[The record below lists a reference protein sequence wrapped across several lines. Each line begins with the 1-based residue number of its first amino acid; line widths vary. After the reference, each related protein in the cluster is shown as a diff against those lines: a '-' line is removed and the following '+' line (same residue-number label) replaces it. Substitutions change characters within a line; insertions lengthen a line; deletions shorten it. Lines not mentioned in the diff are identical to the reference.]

1 MLPEGIPA
9 ADHPGLVCSFVPPGR
24 RAPVINPDKPD
35 PHHAGAIEPHLL
47 PIADLRERLR
57 RCLTL
62 GDCASDAEPRILP
75 FSPGASPRLRHLL
88 PPNPTPAAVLI
99 PLVDHADEMTVLL
112 THRATD
118 LKHHPGQI
126 SFPGGRLEATDAN
139 AIAAALRETEEEIGL
154 PSSQIEILGRLPDHV
169 VITGYRVT
177 PIVALI
183 RPGFALRLDPMEVS
197 ATFEAP
203 LRHLLDPAT
212 HARRVR
218 QLAGEEYITLDL
230 PWQGFN
236 IWGATAGM
244 LLTLREFLG
253 GHPLHGD

>member
-9 ADHPGLVCSFVPPGR
+9 ADLTGRRRIFFLPGR
-24 RAPVINPDKPD
+24 RVPVNRRDQPPTKPIAF
-35 PHHAGAIEPHLL
+35 PEPHLL
-47 PIADLRERLR
+47 PVALLRERLR
-57 RCLTL
+57 GCLTL
-62 GDCASDAEPRILP
+62 GDCPGEELRIGP
-75 FSPGASPRLRHLL
+75 FSLSSTPRLRHML
-88 PPNPTPAAVLI
+88 PTNPTPAAVLI
-99 PLVDHADEMTVLL
+99 PLIDHADELTVLL

-126 SFPGGRLEATDAN
+126 SFPGGRLEPDDIDAV
-139 AIAAALRETEEEIGL
+139 AAALRETEEEIGL
-154 PSSQIEILGRLPDHV
+154 PRHQIEVLGRLPDHV

-177 PIVALI
+177 PIVALV
-183 RPGFALRLDPMEVS
+183 RPGFDLKLDPMEVA

-218 QLAGEEYITLDL
+218 QVGGEDFVTYDL

-253 GHPLHGD
+253 GHPLHVD